1 MLLLSFAIAAAF
13 SFWGG
18 VSYKQSLTNAI
29 PLCVISSAIAI
40 PSVKNLSKHQKEF
53 VIYES
58 SLSDIIGVV
67 FFNFVALN
75 TTFGIDSVIHFTG
88 ELVAI
93 IIISFV
99 ATGALSYLLSKIDH
113 QIKFAPIIL
122 LVILVYNVSKIY
134 HLPSLIFILIFGLFL
149 GNLDELKRFR
159 LIEILK
165 PEVLNGEVKKFKE
178 ITMEA
183 TFVIRVLFFLLFG
196 FLMETA
202 DILNL
207 TTLVWAA
214 GIVINIFIMR
224 ALLLK
229 FYHIELS
236 PLAFVAPRGLITI
249 LLFLSIPSEQTI
261 PLVNKSLI
269 IQIIIL
275 TALVMMVGMMLAKE
289 EKDLKQP

>member
-1 MLLLSFAIAAAF
+1 
-13 SFWGG
+13 
-18 VSYKQSLTNAI
+18 
-29 PLCVISSAIAI
+29 
-40 PSVKNLSKHQKEF
+40 
-53 VIYES
+53 
-58 SLSDIIGVV
+58 
-67 FFNFVALN
+67 
-75 TTFGIDSVIHFTG
+75 
-88 ELVAI
+88 LVAI